1 MARKLI
7 VDGKEIEADD
17 NITLLQACEQAGAE
31 IPRFCYHERLS
42 VAGNCRMCLV
52 EWVGAPKP
60 QASCALQV
68 RDIMP
73 NKDGTPAKINTTSP
87 YARKAREG
95 VMEFL
100 LINHPL
106 DCPIC
111 DQGGEC
117 DLQDQAMGY
126 GRAAFHRFNENKRA
140 VEDKYMGPLV
150 KTIMTRCIQCTRCV
164 RFATE
169 VAGVPD
175 LGATGRGED
184 MEITTY
190 LEKAFASE
198 LSGNV
203 VDLCPVG
210 ALTSKPYAFNAR
222 PWELRKTESID
233 VMDAQGCNIRVD
245 TRGPQVMRVLP
256 RLNEEVNEEWIS
268 DKARHACDGLSRQRL
283 DRPYVRV
290 NGKLKPATWN
300 EAFAAIAAKV
310 QESSGKKM
318 AAIVGDLAAAEEIKA
333 LKDLMKALGV
343 VNLDCRQDGAK
354 IGGGARQTYLFNTTI
369 AGVEAADAILLVGAN
384 PRWDAPVLNARI
396 RKTWL
401 ASPLKVANIGPA
413 VDLTYPVEQLGADIA
428 TLEAVANGSHAF
440 AQVLKDAKRPM
451 IVLGSGALT
460 RTDGAAILKLAAKI
474 AGDTGMIGPAGTPAE
489 GGWNGFNI
497 LHTAASR
504 VAALDLGFLPEEG
517 ARDVAGIVDG
527 AQKGEIDFIYL
538 LGADEF
544 DVAHLGRAFIVYQG
558 SHGDAGAH
566 HADVILPGAAY
577 TEKDGLYVNFE
588 GRVQSAERAGFPPGE
603 AKEDWAILRALSEV
617 LGHKL
622 PYDDRA
628 QLRAAILRDVPHFKM
643 LGEAPVHADTAAAT
657 WEGIGQSG
665 PLDARA
671 AGRHHRLLSDQPD
684 RARQRDHGAV
694 RPRIRARNQD
704 GGGIRWRS
712 FPSGIGC
719 CFGAALWLGLVPQP
733 GLLHSADLRGADAGG
748 GRGHSGRPQDL
759 GGGADAARPQCGGPL
774 RPAADLCRPVQVPV
788 QGSDHPGG
796 RQQGDLHDR
805 AAGHRDPGLCRLGG
819 GADHWVVADINVGI
833 LYLFAMSSLGVYG
846 IIMAGWASN
855 SKYPFLSALRAA
867 AQMVSYEVSIG
878 FVIITVLLFAGSL
891 NLSDIVRAQGTGAFT
906 LLHWNVFSILFP
918 MLPIFF
924 VSALAETNRPPFDLV
939 EAESELVAGFFVE
952 YSSTPF
958 LLFFLGEY
966 LSIVLMCAMCSIL
979 FLGGWLPPLNIWPF
993 TAVPG
998 IIWFLLK
1005 ICFFFFM
1012 FAMVKAMVPRYRYDQ
1027 LMRLGWKVFLPT
1039 SLLWVVLT
1047 ASWVLFVRPHL

>member
-1 MARKLI
+1 MATRKLI
-7 VDGKEIEADD
+7 VDGKEIEAEETL
-17 NITLLQACEQAGAE
+17 TLLQACEQAGAE
-31 IPRFCYHERLS
+31 IPRFCFHERLS

-68 RDIMP
+68 KDIFP

-233 VMDAQGCNIRVD
+233 VMDAQGVNIRVD
-245 TRGPQVMRVLP
+245 ARGPQVMRVLP

-283 DRPYVRV
+283 DRPYIRV
-290 NGKLKPATWN
+290 AGKLKPATWA

-310 QESSGKKM
+310 KDTTPQKM

-333 LKDLMKALGV
+333 LKDLMGALRV
-343 VNLDCRQDGAK
+343 TSIDCRQDGAK
-354 IGGGARQTYLFNTTI
+354 IGPGPRQTYLFNSTI

-396 RKTWL
+396 RKAWL
-401 ASPLKVANIGPA
+401 TSGVKVANIGPA
-413 VDLTYPVEQLGADIA
+413 VELTYPAEQLGTDISVLGA
-428 TLEAVANGSHAF
+428 IANGSHAF
-440 AQVLKDAKRPM
+440 AKVLSDAKRPM
-451 IVLGSGALT
+451 IILGSGAIT
-460 RTDGAAILKLAAKI
+460 RPDGAAILALAARI
-474 AGDTGMIGPAGTPAE
+474 AGDTGMIGPAGTHVE

-504 VAALDLGFLPEEG
+504 VAALDLGFLPG
-517 ARDVAGIVDG
+517 AGGRDVAGIVDG

-544 DVAHLGRAFIVYQG
+544 DVAHLGRAFVVYQG

-566 HADVILPGAAY
+566 HADVVLPGAAY
-577 TEKDGLYVNFE
+577 TEKDGLYANFE
-588 GRVQSAERAGFPPGE
+588 GRVQRGRRATFPPGD
-603 AKEDWAILRALSEV
+603 AKEDWAILRALSDV
-617 LGHKL
+617 LGVKL
-622 PYDDRA
+622 PYDDHA
-628 QLRAAILRDVPHFKM
+628 ALVAAIEKDVTHFAT
-643 LGEAPVHADTAAAT
+643 LNTAPVHADTSAAT
-657 WEGIGQSG
+657 WGGIGETG
-665 PLDARA
+665 ALDTAPVAAAMVDYYLTNPIARA
-671 AGRHHRLLSDQPD
+671 SETMAK
-684 RARQRDHGAV
+684 
-694 RPRIRARNQD
+694 
-704 GGGIRWRS
+704 
-712 FPSGIGC
+712 C
-719 CFGAALWLGLVPQP
+719 
-733 GLLHSADLRGADAGG
+733 
-748 GRGHSGRPQDL
+748 
-759 GGGADAARPQCGGPL
+759 
-774 RPAADLCRPVQVPV
+774 
-788 QGSDHPGG
+788 
-796 RQQGDLHDR
+796 
-805 AAGHRDPGLCRLGG
+805 
-819 GADHWVVADINVGI
+819 
-833 LYLFAMSSLGVYG
+833 SL
-846 IIMAGWASN
+846 
-855 SKYPFLSALRAA
+855 
-867 AQMVSYEVSIG
+867 E
-878 FVIITVLLFAGSL
+878 
-891 NLSDIVRAQGTGAFT
+891 
-906 LLHWNVFSILFP
+906 
-918 MLPIFF
+918 F
-924 VSALAETNRPPFDLV
+924 VSGASKMAAE
-939 EAESELVAGFFVE
+939 
-952 YSSTPF
+952 
-958 LLFFLGEY
+958 
-966 LSIVLMCAMCSIL
+966 
-979 FLGGWLPPLNIWPF
+979 
-993 TAVPG
+993 
-998 IIWFLLK
+998 
-1005 ICFFFFM
+1005 
-1012 FAMVKAMVPRYRYDQ
+1012 
-1027 LMRLGWKVFLPT
+1027 
-1039 SLLWVVLT
+1039 
-1047 ASWVLFVRPHL
+1047 